1 MPRISKENAATFPAR
16 LRTRRA
22 DPADGKECA
31 MTFLEALILGL
42 VQGAGEFLPV
52 SSSGHLLLLE
62 KLGVGE
68 ESLFFNICLHLG
80 TLAAVL
86 VAMRKKI
93 FALFTRENR
102 GTLLYILLACIP
114 TAGLALVFK
123 YALPDL
129 VGGAYLPLGFMTTA
143 VVLFASEKLCTAKL
157 RPLDAKSC
165 FVSGVFQGIAVL
177 PGISRSGAT
186 IAALRFCGV
195 EKSAAAEFSFLLS
208 VPVILGSALYEG
220 TELALTGGL
229 GGVDPVPL
237 LVGVAAAFLSG
248 LAAIRF
254 FLSVV
259 AKKSTLPFALYTAA
273 LSVVSFFLLYSP
285 A

>member
-1 MPRISKENAATFPAR
+1 M
-16 LRTRRA
+16 
-22 DPADGKECA
+22 
-31 MTFLEALILGL
+31 
-42 VQGAGEFLPV
+42 
-52 SSSGHLLLLE
+52 
-62 KLGVGE
+62 
-68 ESLFFNICLHLG
+68 
-80 TLAAVL
+80 
-86 VAMRKKI
+86 
-93 FALFTRENR
+93 
-102 GTLLYILLACIP
+102 
-114 TAGLALVFK
+114 
-123 YALPDL
+123 
-129 VGGAYLPLGFMTTA
+129 
-143 VVLFASEKLCTAKL
+143 
-157 RPLDAKSC
+157 
-165 FVSGVFQGIAVL
+165 SGVFQGIAVL